1 MTRSPMPRVS
11 NGRRGLPILF
21 ASAIVT
27 VALCSHADAQLAA
40 SNAPAPKPTDTLERA
55 TWILLG
61 QVALSRSQHHQGQAA
76 DRLARVL
83 AFDPTN
89 ADALAMREQLQADH
103 PAEPRIGGKP
113 RMDEVAPT
121 PTGEAR
127 VSLGLAETVV
137 QSGQAQPVSLAAL
150 EANTIQ
156 LRAGSGYLPK
166 LASNARHAAWVDIA
180 PERRGAVQP
189 SPAKQRGRSRT
200 TSNRLCAAPRAGLRN
215 RLLALAA
222 AKMPA
227 ASQRLGYADALV
239 AAGYGSDA
247 RTVLEPVDPVS
258 LAADDRLRYDQLQN
272 AIAIQQSDRLN
283 QMGDQASAY
292 DALSPRLEAQPGAP
306 DLNMAL
312 GRLYQSSRR
321 PREALRIDEALLSQN
336 SADLDIRGAAVS
348 AAAQAGEF
356 QRAGAMVMEAMHTA
370 PHDPRTY
377 VMSAGLAQA
386 RGDGGRALSDLR
398 RARALHMQQTGA
410 TQDEDCV
417 VGAGGIEPPN
427 GGIKIRCLT
436 AWRRPSAHAE

>member
-1 MTRSPMPRVS
+1 MPRAG

-21 ASAIVT
+21 ASAIVM
-27 VALCSHADAQLAA
+27 VALYSHADAQLAA
-40 SNAPAPKPTDTLERA
+40 SNASAPQPTDTLERA

-61 QVALSRSQHHQGQAA
+61 QAALSRSQHHQGQAA

-89 ADALAMREQLQADH
+89 ADALAMQRQIQA
-103 PAEPRIGGKP
+103 ESRIGGTPPVDKA
-113 RMDEVAPT
+113 APT
-121 PTGEAR
+121 PTDEAR

-137 QSGQAQPVSLAAL
+137 RSGPAQPVGIAAL
-150 EANTIQ
+150 EANAIQ
-156 LRAGSGYLPK
+156 PRAGTGYLPK
-166 LASNARHAAWVDIA
+166 LASNARHAASVDIA
-180 PERRGAVQP
+180 PKRSGAVQP
-189 SPAKQRGRSRT
+189 ST
-200 TSNRLCAAPRAGLRN
+200 
-215 RLLALAA
+215 
-222 AKMPA
+222 

-239 AAGYGSDA
+239 AAGNGSDA
-247 RTVLEPVDPVS
+247 RTVLELVDPVN
-258 LAADDRLRYDQLQN
+258 LAADDRLHYDQLQN
-272 AIAIQQSDRLN
+272 AIAIQQSDKLN

-292 DALSPRLEAQPGAP
+292 DALSPRLAAQPGAP

-370 PHDPRTY
+370 PQDPRTY
-377 VMSAGLAQA
+377 LMSANLAQA

-410 TQDEDCV
+410 TQDQDCV